1 MEAGT
6 FGQPAADQLRLVRA
20 VVVQDEMYVQFRRHI
35 LFDGIEKS
43 AELARAMTTMQL
55 SQHAATGH
63 VEVRRSICPGRMGSN
78 GAVRSSA

>member
-1 MEAGT
+1 
-6 FGQPAADQLRLVRA
+6 
-20 VVVQDEMYVQFRRHI
+20 
-35 LFDGIEKS
+35 
-43 AELARAMTTMQL
+43 MTTMQL